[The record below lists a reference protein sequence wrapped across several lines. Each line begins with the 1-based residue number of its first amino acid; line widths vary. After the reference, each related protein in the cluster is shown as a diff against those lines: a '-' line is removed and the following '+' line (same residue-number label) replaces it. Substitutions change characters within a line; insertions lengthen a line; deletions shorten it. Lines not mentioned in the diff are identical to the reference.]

1 MEFHLFQV
9 HQKVEP
15 KLEFPRKKRFNWR
28 CDEKKPKRIVTWCL
42 LRPGVTEASLALGG
56 QEAGRPGL
64 GNLEPPRQAPPPGS
78 SSMCFLIGSHWKKCL

>member
-15 KLEFPRKKRFNWR
+15 KLEFPREKVQLR

-42 LRPGVTEASLALGG
+42 LKPGVTEASLALGG
-56 QEAGRPGL
+56 QEAGRPGF
-64 GNLEPPRQAPPPGS
+64 GQP
-78 SSMCFLIGSHWKKCL
+78 